1 MHAQRHAGGELPT
14 INDRVTGKPKEI
26 MSYGVSQEM
35 EIDKTEAVLWL
46 EHFINHPIAIDCTSY
61 DPQEAIKFYLHNKI
75 VTFSKGQPA
84 AMDEIIQRSEMWSRL
99 QLKLNVPDIQAYAL
113 EHSISDDEHCALK
126 GEYPVEFQYDLF
138 REYA

>member
-1 MHAQRHAGGELPT
+1 M
-14 INDRVTGKPKEI
+14 TGKPKEI

-46 EHFINHPIAIDCTSY
+46 EHFINHPIAIDCTGY